1 MTKHHEKYLRKADE
15 KAIEASKTMV
25 TLESQ
30 FLDALRLKSI
40 NAARES
46 SHTMTNLMKRAEYQ
60 MKKEITRK
68 CDPGLSRYRRQVY
81 LSRQSELIDCYRSFH
96 ENLLMMQCEFE
107 TRIMR
112 YYSDRYWAFNT
123 TTTFMQSLEA
133 SLTTQ
138 KEKLKHRI
146 LGMEPSPLNPSY
158 QSKYPINSHTLAAGS
173 FNVPHTPSTRP
184 MNPPDQYTILSTHS
198 ISI

>member
-1 MTKHHEKYLRKADE
+1 MKKQQERQLRKADE
-15 KAIEASKTMV
+15 KALEASKTMV

-46 SHTMTNLMKRAEYQ
+46 SHTITNLMKRADFQ
-60 MKKEITRK
+60 MKKEIVRK

-81 LSRQSELIDCYRSFH
+81 LSRQSELIDCYRSFN
-96 ENLLMMQCEFE
+96 ENLMMMQGEFE
-107 TRIMR
+107 TRVMR
-112 YYSDRYWAFNT
+112 YYADRYWAFNT

-146 LGMEPSPLNPSY
+146 LGKSLRNVSNLLY
-158 QSKYPINSHTLAAGS
+158 AS
-173 FNVPHTPSTRP
+173 FSNLLYASF
-184 MNPPDQYTILSTHS
+184 S
-198 ISI
+198 